1 MKEKRAVSPNETFL
15 FTQTASQGILPA
27 FFTTGVGRKPL
38 FRDELLLYYV
48 FPLKKIYV
56 SCDTTPK
63 IMRFQ
68 YTAHSPPALYTPAFF
83 FHSWGVMPVWALKV
97 RKKDCSLEKPE
108 SSATSDISIPGA
120 LFMRSFA

>member
-1 MKEKRAVSPNETFL
+1 
-15 FTQTASQGILPA
+15 
-27 FFTTGVGRKPL
+27 
-38 FRDELLLYYV
+38 
-48 FPLKKIYV
+48 
-56 SCDTTPK
+56 
-63 IMRFQ
+63 MRFQ